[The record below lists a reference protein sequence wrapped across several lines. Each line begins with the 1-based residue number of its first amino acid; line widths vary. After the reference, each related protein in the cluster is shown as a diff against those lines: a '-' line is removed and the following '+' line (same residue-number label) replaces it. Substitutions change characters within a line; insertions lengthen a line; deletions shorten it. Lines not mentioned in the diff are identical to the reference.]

1 MKYVVYVSHA
11 KAPFS
16 SDALAELL
24 RKSRVRNT
32 EDSIT
37 GLLLYRYDE
46 DFDKGYF
53 IQAIEG
59 PEAALD
65 ALWDRIG
72 RDMRHHSIITLA
84 EGVEE
89 TRMFPN
95 WTMGFKNVDADD
107 FAKLPGFTE
116 IGTEGF
122 WRDLQ
127 ENGLPEAVNLMRGFY
142 DAV

>member
-16 SDALAELL
+16 SDALADLL
-24 RKSRVRNT
+24 GKSRARNT
-32 EDSIT
+32 EDDIT

-59 PEAALD
+59 PEAALNT
-65 ALWDRIG
+65 LWNRIG
-72 RDMRHHSIITLA
+72 RDKRHHSIITLA

-95 WTMGFKNVDADD
+95 WTMGFKNVDAQDL
-107 FAKLPGFTE
+107 AKHPGFAE
-116 IGTEGF
+116 IGTEKF
-122 WRDLQ
+122 WRELQ
-127 ENGLPEAVNLMRGFY
+127 ANGLPEAVDLMRGFY
-142 DAV
+142 DAA